1 MKMQRNQ
8 AKIGIGAGALL
19 ALLGLSLVAFAGDL
33 QINRPPMPRTGGAPA
48 GSAGAPSGVPTAI
61 YLWFDGIPGESTDK
75 GHVDWSEALS
85 FDQSL
90 TIAAATSGGMG
101 AGRPVL
107 KDIVV
112 TKVLDRASPK
122 LALAAC
128 QGSHHKKVRLDVT
141 RGGAAGGRVFYAYEF
156 TDVLITSYHISGTA
170 GAQGLPVEEISFSY
184 GEIKGTYTEFD
195 GKGNPKPGITWSY
208 NRKS

>member
-8 AKIGIGAGALL
+8 AKIGIGAGTFL

-33 QINRPPMPRTGGAPA
+33 QINRPPLPRA
-48 GSAGAPSGVPTAI
+48 GGVPAASPGIQTDI

-112 TKVLDRASPK
+112 TKGLDKASPK

-128 QGSHHKKVRLDVT
+128 QGSHHKKVRIDVT
-141 RGGAAGGRVFYAYEF
+141 RGGAVGGRVFYAYEF
-156 TDVLITSYHISGTA
+156 TDVLITGYRVSGAA

-195 GKGNPKPGITWSY
+195 SKGNPRGSGTWSY